1 LIHVHKD
8 ADIIIAIGTGTLN
21 DLAKFV
27 SYQLNI
33 PYMIIATAPSMDGF
47 SSVGAALIVDNLKTT
62 YEVVPPKA
70 IIADIN
76 ILKRA
81 PLNMIS
87 AGFGDILGKYTC
99 LCDWELSRM
108 INGEYY
114 CKFVVDLVRNSI
126 KKCTNNIEGIKNGN
140 DTALADLTEGLILT
154 GIAMSFVG
162 NSRPASGSEH
172 HLSHFLEMMFLF
184 RGKEA
189 VLHGTKVGITTIAVL
204 KLYQMLK
211 GQKIDFAASAEKVK
225 HFNKEKWVEQINKI
239 YQAGAPAVLTMEEK
253 SKKNSLEKHKER
265 IEIIKKKWPEMM
277 KVIDKLI
284 PDVTTIEKIL
294 KEVEAPINPIEVGI
308 DAETFL
314 NSLIYGKEI
323 RNRYTILQL
332 LWDLGLLEEYS
343 KKVVDYF
350 YKEQLLS
357 KVSFSEKG
365 KELLKKVQCFILDMD
380 GTFYLGD
387 KIIDGSLAFLEGV
400 KNCNKCFYFFT
411 NNSSRN
417 AKYYQE
423 KLKKMGCFIEE
434 KDILTSNQV
443 IMKYIKENQKG
454 KQVYLVGNEYL
465 REDFK
470 NAGIEI
476 VEDYPDLVIVG
487 FDTTLEYQRVSKACH
502 YIRNGI
508 PFYAVNPD
516 FNCPMETGFIPDC
529 GSICAMIT
537 ASTGVKPVVFG
548 KPSHH
553 TLQYILDRTRLKEED
568 IAYIGDRL
576 YTDIAM
582 GKGNKMNTIL
592 VLSGETR
599 KEDLVHSN
607 IQPDLVFQSLKEIK
621 TILDEICQ

>member
-1 LIHVHKD
+1 
-8 ADIIIAIGTGTLN
+8 
-21 DLAKFV
+21 
-27 SYQLNI
+27 
-33 PYMIIATAPSMDGF
+33 MIIATAPSMDGF

-76 ILKRA
+76 IVKRA

-87 AGFGDILGKYTC
+87 AGFGDILGKYSC